1 MVGGGEPL
9 VFKLNK
15 PSRRELESSTL
26 ALGCSAEQTA
36 SQLIQGSQPEPTLL
50 LQSSIQRGTD
60 RTSIWRKPGVEG
72 SSKVVKSFAQ
82 QCTPLRSLP
91 HNPPEHLEH
100 PGAGTETARC
110 TSCPRGK
117 HTGKA
122 KLQRSRLLP
131 WWREGQS
138 DTEAQQEDQGP
149 KSAVLGWG
157 GKWVAGGLRQASSL
171 GRGRT

>member
-15 PSRRELESSTL
+15 PPRRELESSTL

-36 SQLIQGSQPEPTLL
+36 SQLIQGSEPEPTLL

-72 SSKVVKSFAQ
+72 SGEYTPTEITSPQPPRASGAPRCRDAQ
-82 QCTPLRSLP
+82 VQGR
-91 HNPPEHLEH
+91 
-100 PGAGTETARC
+100 TETARC

-117 HTGKA
+117 HTGRA
-122 KLQRSRLLP
+122 KWQQSRLLL
-131 WWREGQS
+131 WRREGQS
-138 DTEAQQEDQGP
+138 ATEAQQDQWP
-149 KSAVLGWG
+149 KSAASG
-157 GKWVAGGLRQASSL
+157 GEGNG
-171 GRGRT
+171 

>member
-15 PSRRELESSTL
+15 LSRRVLESSTL

-60 RTSIWRKPGVEG
+60 RQAFHLEKTWSGRLWQSSQPALISNAPHWDHFPTTPKSIWSTQVQG
-72 SSKVVKSFAQ
+72 Q
-82 QCTPLRSLP
+82 
-91 HNPPEHLEH
+91 
-100 PGAGTETARC
+100 TETARC

-122 KLQRSRLLP
+122 KLQQSRLL

-138 DTEAQQEDQGP
+138 ATEAQQEDQWP
-149 KSAVLGWG
+149 
-157 GKWVAGGLRQASSL
+157 
-171 GRGRT
+171 